1 MYGYNTPSSSY
12 SLASSVS
19 KVGTTLLIALIVSIA
34 IAIIMFVV
42 FMPKENEKNLNG
54 NLKKIYDFLHF
65 KRLYIEEFLKIAYIF
80 GAVFLTIM
88 SFTTLTT
95 SFGLFF
101 FIIVFGN
108 ILLRISF
115 EFVMMLYR
123 MYQNTQEINKKM
135 K

>member
-65 KRLYIEEFLKIAYIF
+65 KRVYIEEFLKIAYIF